1 MNLSADHGGR
11 PHRGHAHPRPKEVIP
26 MSLLELQEMELPTE
40 SSEETVLGSGRSQHC
55 SDASWV
61 FC

>member
-1 MNLSADHGGR
+1 
-11 PHRGHAHPRPKEVIP
+11 
-26 MSLLELQEMELPTE
+26 MSLLDLQEMELPVE
-40 SSEETVLGSGRSQHC
+40 SPEEELLGSGRSQHC

>member
-1 MNLSADHGGR
+1 MA
-11 PHRGHAHPRPKEVIP
+11 
-26 MSLLELQEMELPTE
+26 LLDLQEMELPAD
-40 SSEETVLGSGRSQHC
+40 SPEETALNSGKSQHC

>member
-1 MNLSADHGGR
+1 
-11 PHRGHAHPRPKEVIP
+11 
-26 MSLLELQEMELPTE
+26 MSLLDLQEMELPTE
-40 SSEETVLGSGRSQHC
+40 SAEEQLLGSGTSQHC

>member
-1 MNLSADHGGR
+1 
-11 PHRGHAHPRPKEVIP
+11 

-40 SSEETVLGSGRSQHC
+40 STEETVLGSGRSQHC

>member
-1 MNLSADHGGR
+1 
-11 PHRGHAHPRPKEVIP
+11 
-26 MSLLELQEMELPTE
+26 MSLLDLQEMELPTD
-40 SSEETVLGSGRSQHC
+40 SAEETVLGSGQSQHC

>member
-1 MNLSADHGGR
+1 
-11 PHRGHAHPRPKEVIP
+11 
-26 MSLLELQEMELPTE
+26 MSLLDLQEMELPAE
-40 SSEETVLGSGRSQHC
+40 NPEAEMLGSGTSQHC

>member
-1 MNLSADHGGR
+1 MD
-11 PHRGHAHPRPKEVIP
+11 
-26 MSLLELQEMELPTE
+26 LPTE
-40 SSEETVLGSGRSQHC
+40 STEETVLGSGQSQHC

>member
-1 MNLSADHGGR
+1 
-11 PHRGHAHPRPKEVIP
+11 
-26 MSLLELQEMELPTE
+26 MSVLDLQEMELPV
-40 SSEETVLGSGRSQHC
+40 ETPEAELLGSGASTHC